1 LNNYFGD
8 WRELRIQEIENALS
22 RFKACPKCGFLQ
34 GFWLG
39 VKSDKAYVQCKG
51 CGAKFEISEVYM
63 LSESDKEQKRFNFLK
78 K

>member
-1 LNNYFGD
+1 MRL
-8 WRELRIQEIENALS
+8 QEIENALS
-22 RFKACPKCGFLQ
+22 RFKACPKCGSLQ

-39 VKSDKAYVQCKG
+39 VKLDKPYVQCKG

-63 LSESDKEQKRFNFLK
+63 LGERGESRKRFDFLK